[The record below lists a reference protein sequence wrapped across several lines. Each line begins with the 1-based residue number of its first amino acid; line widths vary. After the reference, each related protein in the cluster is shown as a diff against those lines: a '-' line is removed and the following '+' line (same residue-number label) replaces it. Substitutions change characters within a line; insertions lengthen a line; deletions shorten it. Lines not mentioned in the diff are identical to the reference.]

1 MSITKLHATPA
12 AHHTTPFQTKE
23 EFVADFLREGILA
36 GRFARGERLKQADI
50 AQLLNIS
57 NTPVRE
63 AFRVLHA
70 EGYVLSVTHRGVI
83 VAPFDAQASREI
95 NELRALLEGRITL
108 AAMQNITAGE
118 LQRLKGLE
126 REFEAAVA
134 SGDREAVRATNYRF
148 HSFLYGLARQPQTLH
163 FVQVLWA
170 KYPFD
175 LINLVRGRPEQA
187 VREHAA
193 ILRALASRD
202 EQAALRAVRSHI
214 DAGWKE
220 LKTYLDHNATITSAT
235 PSTQIKKR
243 RPKEA

>member
-1 MSITKLHATPA
+1 MPKNTQPITPA
-12 AHHTTPFQTKE
+12 PAVTTFQTKE
-23 EFVADFLREGILA
+23 EYVADFLREGILA

-63 AFRVLHA
+63 AFRLLHA
-70 EGYVLSVTHRGVI
+70 EGYVRSVTHRGVI
-83 VAPFDAQASREI
+83 VAPFDAQASGEI
-95 NELRALLEGRITL
+95 NELRALLEGRLAL
-108 AAMQNITAGE
+108 AAMRNMTAHD
-118 LQRLKGLE
+118 LRRLKELE
-126 REFEAAVA
+126 GEFEAAVA
-134 SGDREAVRATNYRF
+134 SGDRNTVRAMNYRF
-148 HSFLYGLARQPQTLH
+148 HNFLYGLARQRQTLH

-220 LKTYLDHNATITSAT
+220 LKTYLDQSAT
-235 PSTQIKKR
+235 TGSDVQSTSIKKR
-243 RPKEA
+243 RSKAA